1 MPPVSSAL
9 CSRLALVFAYTLY
22 AATAAESSDSA
33 AASPESPPLENLPV
47 LDLTEPAAAPSAE
60 LVTPSAAPSQNA
72 MANLINLLV
81 AKGNLSAQEGN
92 ALVAQAEQDAAA
104 ARAAAAADPVAEDE
118 MRVSYIP
125 EVVRAR
131 MRDEIKDEVM
141 AAARAEKW
149 TALGSQPEW
158 VSRYKP
164 FGDIRLRYEY
174 IGLPEGN
181 DNTGAFPN
189 FNAINTGAPFDVSGT
204 QFSPQYNVDQD
215 RQRVR
220 LRARMGLE
228 VDLEEGFTGGLRI
241 ATGENNSPITTN
253 QSLGLANG
261 GQGGN
266 FSKYA
271 LWIDRAFLKY
281 EMGGKAHEN
290 LTFLFGRFD
299 NPYMC
304 TDLIY
309 DEDLGFD
316 GAAIRAQ
323 FPVGNRVT
331 AFATGS
337 FSPIFNTDINFSTN
351 QPSKFKSTD
360 KWLYAAQFGLDWK
373 VTNKVTAK
381 AAVAYYDFQN
391 AEGKLSDPYIP
402 LTSSDA
408 GNTDNTRPSF
418 AQKGNTYRALRDIIP
433 SALNNFGTTNQYQYF
448 GLATPFQV
456 LAIDGR
462 IDFNNFEPCQIS
474 LLGQYAKNLAFD
486 DIGLETYAVNN
497 RGPQE
502 IPEPTTTTTATTA
515 ADGAAVTEPTPL
527 GKYEGGD
534 TAWLINLQFG
544 KAAFEKRWDWNF
556 RVGYRYVE
564 SDAVIDGF
572 NDSEF
577 GGGGT
582 NVKGFTVGG
591 SLALSKRVKL
601 NLLWMSG
608 EEIVGPPLKSD
619 IISFDISTKF

>member
-1 MPPVSSAL
+1 MLPVFPAL
-9 CSRLALVFAYTLY
+9 RSRLALVLVCTFS
-22 AATAAESSDSA
+22 AAIAEPTDSA
-33 AASPESPPLENLPV
+33 DPSADAPPLDNLPSMDLNEPES
-47 LDLTEPAAAPSAE
+47 APSAE
-60 LVTPSAAPSQNA
+60 LVTPTSTPSQNA
-72 MANLINLLV
+72 MTNLINLLV

-92 ALVAQAEQDAAA
+92 ALVAQAEADAAA
-104 ARAAAAADPVAEDE
+104 ARAAAAADPVEEGE
-118 MRVSYIP
+118 MRVPYIP

-131 MRDEIKDEVM
+131 MRDEIKDDVM

-149 TALGSQPEW
+149 TALGSQPDW
-158 VSRYKP
+158 VNRYKP

-174 IGLPEGN
+174 LSYPVGN

-189 FNAINTGAPFDVSGT
+189 FNAINTGSPFDISGT
-204 QFSPQYNVDQD
+204 LFSPQYNVDQD

-220 LRARMGLE
+220 LRARMGLD
-228 VDLEEGFTGGLRI
+228 VNLEEGFTGGLRI

-253 QSLGLANG
+253 QSLGLASG

-271 LWIDRAFLKY
+271 LWVDRAFLKF
-281 EMGGKAHEN
+281 ELGGKPDQN
-290 LTFLFGRFD
+290 LALLFGRFD
-299 NPYMC
+299 NPYMS

-316 GAAIRAQ
+316 GAAIAARI
-323 FPVGNRVT
+323 PLGSRLT

-337 FSPIFNTDINFSTN
+337 FSPIFNTDLNFSTN

-360 KWLYAAQFGLDWK
+360 KWLYGGQVGLDWK
-373 VTNKVTAK
+373 VTKKVTAK
-381 AAVAYYDFQN
+381 AAVAYYDFHN

-402 LTSSDA
+402 LTALDA

-418 AQKGNTYRALRDIIP
+418 AQKGNTYRPLRNIIP
-433 SALNNFGTTNQYQYF
+433 SALNNFGTTNQFQYF

-456 LAIDGR
+456 LTFDGR
-462 IDFNNFEPCQIS
+462 IDFNNFEPFQIS

-486 DIGLETYAVNN
+486 DVALQTYAVNN

-502 IPEPTTTTTATTA
+502 IPKPTTTTTTTTA
-515 ADGAAVTEPTPL
+515 ADGAAVTEPTPI
-527 GKYEGGD
+527 GKYAGGD
-534 TAWLINLQFG
+534 TAWLINMQFG
-544 KAAFEKRWDWNF
+544 KPAFEKRWDWNF

-608 EEIVGPPLKSD
+608 EQIAGPPLKTD

>member
-1 MPPVSSAL
+1 MLPVSPAL
-9 CSRLALVFAYTLY
+9 RSRLALVLVCTF
-22 AATAAESSDSA
+22 SA
-33 AASPESPPLENLPV
+33 AIAEPTAPADPSPEAPPLENLPT
-47 LDLTEPAAAPSAE
+47 LDLNEAESEPSAE
-60 LVTPSAAPSQNA
+60 LVTPTGVPSQNA
-72 MANLINLLV
+72 MTNLINLLV

-92 ALVAQAEQDAAA
+92 ALVAQAESDAAA
-104 ARAAAAADPVAEDE
+104 ARAAAAADPVEEGE
-118 MRVSYIP
+118 MRVPYIP

-149 TALGSQPEW
+149 TALGSQPDW
-158 VSRYKP
+158 VNRYKP

-174 IGLPEGN
+174 LSYPVGN

-189 FNAINTGAPFDVSGT
+189 FNAINTGSPFDISGT
-204 QFSPQYNVDQD
+204 LFSPQYNVDQD

-220 LRARMGLE
+220 LRARMGLD

-253 QSLGLANG
+253 QSLGLASG

-271 LWIDRAFLKY
+271 LWVDRAFLKF
-281 EMGGKAHEN
+281 ELGGKPDQN
-290 LTFLFGRFD
+290 LAFLFGRFD
-299 NPYMC
+299 NPYMS

-316 GAAIRAQ
+316 GAAIAARI
-323 FPVGNRVT
+323 PLGNRLT

-337 FSPIFNTDINFSTN
+337 FSPIFNTDLNFSTN

-360 KWLYAAQFGLDWK
+360 KWLYGGQFGLDWK
-373 VTNKVTAK
+373 VTKKVTAK

-391 AEGKLSDPYIP
+391 AEGELSDPYIP
-402 LTSSDA
+402 LTASDA
-408 GNTDNTRPSF
+408 GNTDGTRPSF
-418 AQKGNTYRALRDIIP
+418 AQKGNTYRPLRNIIP
-433 SALNNFGTTNQYQYF
+433 SALNNFGTTSQFQYF

-456 LAIDGR
+456 LTFDGR
-462 IDFNNFEPCQIS
+462 LDFNNFEPFQIS

-486 DIGLETYAVNN
+486 DIALETYAVNN

-502 IPEPTTTTTATTA
+502 IPEPTTTTTTA
-515 ADGAAVTEPTPL
+515 ADGEVVTEPTPI

-534 TAWLINLQFG
+534 TAWLINMQFG
-544 KAAFEKRWDWNF
+544 KPAFEKRWDWNF

-608 EEIVGPPLKSD
+608 EQIAGPPLKTD